1 MLKTVT
7 IRTTI
12 PESRKVYLELEL
24 PIDTPL
30 GEADFVIVFPTQET
44 PLPEPADIEAG
55 YQLLLT
61 MGDQAVHLPSGSPT
75 DIAANHDDYLYDE
88 L

>member
-12 PESRKVYLELEL
+12 PELRKKRCCLNQ
-24 PIDTPL
+24 
-30 GEADFVIVFPTQET
+30 PT
-44 PLPEPADIEAG
+44 IEAG